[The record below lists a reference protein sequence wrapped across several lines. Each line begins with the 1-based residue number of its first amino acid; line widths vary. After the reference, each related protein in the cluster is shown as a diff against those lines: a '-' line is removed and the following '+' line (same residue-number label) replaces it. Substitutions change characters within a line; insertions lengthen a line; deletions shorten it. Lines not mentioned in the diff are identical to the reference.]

1 MPNHGITTKILLRA
15 YAQGYFPMAETAD
28 AEELFWVRPHDRGII
43 PLDTFHIPRRLRRTV
58 AQDVFEVRVDHDF
71 MAVMRSCAAP
81 HTGRDKTWIN
91 SIILDL
97 YGQLHQEGHAH
108 SVECWQKGA
117 LVGGLYGVALG
128 GAFFGESMFHTVR
141 DASKVALVHLVA
153 RLKAG
158 GFVLLDT
165 QFTTPHLQQFGTIE
179 VSRFRYRRLLADALA
194 HEGDIHALPDEIP
207 GSQALALLRD
217 GAPADG
223 D

>member
-108 SVECWQKGA
+108 SVECWQNGA

-158 GFVLLDT
+158 GFTLLDS
-165 QFTTPHLQQFGTIE
+165 QFITPHLRQFGATE
-179 VSRFRYRRLLADALA
+179 LPDADYMKLLEKALDQSADFS
-194 HEGDIHALPDEIP
+194 ALPVGLPGAEILQLITHT
-207 GSQALALLRD
+207 S
-217 GAPADG
+217 
-223 D
+223 